1 MKPLLKLATAI
12 AVAAIAGMP
21 EMEAATAPGLPTIAQ
36 LPLSTEQVVVI
47 AENAQVD
54 ISRGGTG
61 SNISVVTNCPRHWNV
76 KDGVVRQAGFAKA
89 RGGVA
94 MMADA
99 LGSRAVVNG
108 KVYMMPSGP
117 MRGIT
122 LGKDGVKVG
131 DKKLD
136 PVEGTDMPGD
146 CGADNIDR
154 VQVVVPDGYTGGLVL
169 GLAAESSA
177 NLESWHGGK
186 VECTL
191 AGTSR
196 LRAANL
202 KSLSKAVLD
211 IRGDGQAEVS
221 GISAKVLVANVQG
234 NGKIAVKDGNA
245 QISNATVGGNGSIT
259 MQGKFGNLQKLIEH
273 GSGKIEISE

>member
-1 MKPLLKLATAI
+1 MNPLLKLATAI
-12 AVAAIAGMP
+12 AVAAIAGVS
-21 EMEAATAPGLPTIAQ
+21 EMEAATAPGLPAIAQ
-36 LPLSTEQVVVI
+36 LPLTTEQVVVI
-47 AENAQVD
+47 AENARVD
-54 ISRGGTG
+54 ISRGGAG
-61 SNISVVTNCPRHWNV
+61 STISVLTNCPRHWNV

-99 LGSRAVVNG
+99 LGSRAIVNG

-117 MRGIT
+117 MRGIS

-136 PVEGTDMPGD
+136 PVEGTDMPGN
-146 CGADNIDR
+146 CGPDGIDQ
-154 VQVVVPDGYTGGLVL
+154 VQVVVPDGYTGDLML

-177 NLESWHGGK
+177 NLESWQGGK
-186 VECTL
+186 VESTL
-191 AGTSR
+191 VGTSR
-196 LRAANL
+196 LHATNL

-211 IRGDGQAEVS
+211 IRGDGQAEIG

-234 NGKIAVKDGNA
+234 NGKVIVKDGHA
-245 QISNATVGGNGSIT
+245 DISNATVGGNGSIT
-259 MQGKFGNLQKLIEH
+259 MQGKFGNLQKSIEH
-273 GSGKIEISE
+273 GSGKIEVSE